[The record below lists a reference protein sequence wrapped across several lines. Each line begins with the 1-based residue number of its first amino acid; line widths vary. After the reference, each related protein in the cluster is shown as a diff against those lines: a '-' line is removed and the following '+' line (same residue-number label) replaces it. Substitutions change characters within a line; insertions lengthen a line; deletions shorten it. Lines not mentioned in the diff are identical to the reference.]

1 MKSYIYTIIIGLI
14 VFSAGFVV
22 YEKSHTQKSINVVSM
37 TADEMSADLANGT
50 IAGFISWEPYPAE
63 AVYEGYGR
71 YLVNSSDI
79 WENHPSCVLAI
90 SDDLKDEDTIRALV
104 WAEVKGTR
112 FINNPSNHEK
122 VLEYGQEFSGLNR
135 SEVSS
140 AIDNTVYIE
149 YPDVSQV
156 KKAIDIQAKAGAFK
170 NTIES
175 LGYNNTDEFLSS
187 LYTDKYYNEVKK
199 RLDENPNWTPPA
211 VNGSL
216 RFGYIEGSIHYL
228 SMYIAQKEGYFE
240 RVGLTPGRNVQFVPY
255 RNGGA
260 ITNAFKHREV
270 DVATLGSTV
279 LLRYRIN
286 DNGRIHIV
294 NGVNTGGTSLVVRA
308 DSNVTSIDDMDGLT
322 IATPGFGTCQDTLM
336 RKMFDGFEIN
346 PVNRT
351 G

>member
-1 MKSYIYTIIIGLI
+1 MKSYIYINMIGLI

-22 YEKSHTQKSINVVSM
+22 FEKSHTYKSIDVVSM
-37 TADEMSADLANGT
+37 TADEMSANLANGT
-50 IAGFISWEPYPAE
+50 IAGFISWEPYPAK
-63 AVYEGYGR
+63 AVDEGYGR

-90 SDDLKDEDTIRALV
+90 SDDLKDEDMVIALV

-112 FINNPSNHEK
+112 FINNPSNREK
-122 VLEYGQEFSGLNR
+122 VLKYGQEFSGLDKN
-135 SEVSS
+135 EVSS

-156 KKAIDIQAKAGAFK
+156 KKAIDIQAKAGTFTS
-170 NTIES
+170 TITA
-175 LGYNNTDEFLSS
+175 LGYNDTDDFLSS
-187 LYTDKYYNEVKK
+187 LYIDKYYNEVKK
-199 RLDENPNWTPPA
+199 RLDENPNWTPQV

-216 RFGYIEGSIHYL
+216 RFGYIEGNIHYL
-228 SMYIAQKEGYFE
+228 SMYIAQKEGYFAKA
-240 RVGLTPGRNVQFVPY
+240 GLIPEKNVQFIAY
-255 RNGGA
+255 RSGRA
-260 ITNAFKHREV
+260 LTDAFKHREV
-270 DVATLGSTV
+270 DAATLGSTV
-279 LLRYRIN
+279 LLRFKIN
-286 DNGRIHIV
+286 DKGRIHIV

-308 DSNVTSIDDMDGLT
+308 DSNITSIDDLNGLK

-336 RKMFDGFEIN
+336 RKMFDGFEIK